1 MVHSEKSIFNP
12 LIYVQ
17 VQKFEVINMKNSQSG
32 YIALTS
38 MLLISAVII
47 MSIIGVT
54 YSSIGEAQSGLALL
68 KSEDNLQLVEGCI
81 EDALLKIR
89 SNSAFGQPTGTP
101 VTITRPEGTCS
112 ITVNSIVGLVWTVT
126 ATSSSTG
133 YKRTLRVII
142 TRNPTGIVLTS
153 WLEI

>member
-1 MVHSEKSIFNP
+1 MNH
-12 LIYVQ
+12 
-17 VQKFEVINMKNSQSG
+17 QSG

-47 MSIIGVT
+47 MGVIGIT

-68 KSEDNLQLVEGCI
+68 KSEENLHLVEGCA

-89 SNSAFGQPTGTP
+89 ANSQWGQPTGTP
-101 VTITRPEGTCS
+101 ITIAHPEGSCVV
-112 ITVNSIVGLVWTVT
+112 TVNSINGLEWTITISSVT
-126 ATSSSTG
+126 TA
-133 YKRTLRVII
+133 YKRSIQIVV

-153 WLEI
+153 WQEV